1 MLDQPLFS
9 TTQVINQLDS
19 GYHWWGEFVSYGFPS
34 SAPSGGFA
42 GGESGGL
49 SPFSNS
55 QKAAARLA
63 LELWDDLIDIEL
75 FETSPSSADIQLINY
90 TGAGVAYAYFPS
102 TGDVFVNPAQSTNQR
117 LDYGDYGYYTLLH
130 EVGHAL
136 GLNHPGAYDADDA
149 VLSYANSAE
158 YQQDS
163 SQYTVMSYWDAS
175 NTGAYHGVNN
185 FASMPLLHDIAAI
198 QAVYGADTSTRAG
211 DTVYG
216 FNSTANRAVFDF
228 ASGDYARTPVLS
240 IWDAGGTDTLDLSGY
255 SADASIDLNDGAFSD
270 AGGLTDNI
278 SIAFNAF
285 IENAVGGAG
294 DDILLGQALDNML
307 NGGAGNDSLQGA
319 AGNDV
324 LLGGSG
330 TDTAIF
336 SGSLSDYAVVDL
348 GEGRYQVSGVDGAD
362 QLEAIERLSFVD
374 GESYSL
380 NEALAL
386 KAPAANIALLP
397 TEQNGVSVLTYDGA
411 YYPGIVSY
419 DEASALVSVA
429 GGGGVGEFTDLDRIV
444 FSDGVLAVGREDI
457 AFDIYRLY
465 QAAFDRTPDVQ
476 GFGFW
481 VDAADNG
488 ASLAVIA
495 EDFSGSLEFSQTY
508 GEGLTDEALIDIFYR
523 NVLDRNADPEGA
535 AYWLNELDSGSTV
548 AAVLVGFSNSIENI
562 NTVEARVDDG
572 VWFV

>member
-1 MLDQPLFS
+1 
-9 TTQVINQLDS
+9 
-19 GYHWWGEFVSYGFPS
+19 
-34 SAPSGGFA
+34 
-42 GGESGGL
+42 
-49 SPFSNS
+49 
-55 QKAAARLA
+55 
-63 LELWDDLIDIEL
+63 
-75 FETSPSSADIQLINY
+75 
-90 TGAGVAYAYFPS
+90 
-102 TGDVFVNPAQSTNQR
+102 

-136 GLNHPGAYDADDA
+136 GLNHPGAYDADDTI
-149 VLSYANSAE
+149 LSYDSAAE

-163 SQYTVMSYWDAS
+163 HQYTVMSYWDAS

-185 FASMPLLHDIAAI
+185 FASVPLLHDIAAI
-198 QAVYGADTSTRAG
+198 QAIYGADTSTRAG

-216 FNSTANRAVFDF
+216 FNSSANRAVFDF
-228 ASGDYARTPVLS
+228 SSQDYTQTPVLS

-255 SADASIDLNDGAFSD
+255 GADASIDLNDGAFSD

-294 DDILLGQALDNML
+294 DDTLLGQALDNML

-419 DEASALVSVA
+419 DEVTGLVGVA

-457 AFDIYRLY
+457 AFDVYRLY

-488 ASLAVIA
+488 TSLAVIA

-508 GEGLTDEALIDIFYR
+508 GDALTDDALIDIFYR
-523 NVLDRNADPEGA
+523 NVLDRDADPEGA
-535 AYWLNELDSGSTV
+535 DYWLNELDSGSTV